1 MTGKI
6 GFMCATLVAGFFFIQ
21 CLPSTTAPEN
31 GTVRELSE
39 LEKTLVRSSGDFGL
53 KLFKKVDQ
61 TEGNNNIFV
70 SPLSISMALGMT
82 LNGANGMTK
91 DEMEQTLE
99 LAGLSVEDINQSYQS
114 LIQLLTGI
122 DPKVQFQIANSIWYR
137 QGMTFEQDFIDLNKT
152 WFNARVAAVDFNN
165 AETAAAIL
173 NSWVSENTNDRIK
186 KIVEPADIDG
196 NTVMFL
202 MNAIYFKGTWTY
214 QFDKSMTRM
223 ENFSLPDGT
232 KKPVLTMHLNGD
244 LDYMQNE
251 FFRAVDLPYGDGKYS
266 MMILAPGDGVEMG
279 AMIAQLSGT
288 NWQNWINEFS
298 KQTVA
303 LTLPKFK
310 LEYEIR
316 LNDVLIA
323 LGMRSAFYAGQADFT
338 RMQKT
343 GGLFISEVKHKTFVE
358 VDENG
363 TEAAAVTSVEIG
375 MTSVSKSIQM
385 RIDRPFVFAIREH
398 NSNSILFIGKIVDP
412 G

>member
-165 AETAAAIL
+165 AETAAALL

>member
-173 NSWVSENTNDRIK
+173 NSWVSQNTNDRIK